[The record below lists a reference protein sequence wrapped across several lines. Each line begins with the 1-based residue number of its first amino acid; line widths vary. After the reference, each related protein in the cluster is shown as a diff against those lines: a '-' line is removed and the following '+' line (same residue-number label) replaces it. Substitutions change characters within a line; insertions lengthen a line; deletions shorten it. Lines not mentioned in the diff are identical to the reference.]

1 MFGVGPQE
9 MVIIGLL
16 LLIVF
21 GPSKLPSMARDVG
34 RFVNQARRY
43 KDEFQSEL
51 VAGAE
56 RDEHPEYEKTF
67 NLSIKQGAMTPDE
80 ITVDEGDEVSLWI
93 TSDSPTEVYL
103 SGYDLSASVEPGK
116 TSRVPFDA
124 MTNGRFDIENR
135 SSDPHEV
142 LGELVVRPH

>member
-9 MVIIGLL
+9 MVVIGLL

-51 VAGAE
+51 VSVPE
-56 RDEHPEYEKTF
+56 DEPPEHEKTF
-67 NLSIKQGAMTPDE
+67 NLSIKEGVMSRGE
-80 ITVDEGDEVSLWI
+80 IAVDEGDEVTLWI
-93 TSDSPTEVYL
+93 TSDSPIKVFL
-103 SGYDLSASVEPGK
+103 NGYGLSADVEPGK
-116 TSRVPFDA
+116 PLDVPFDA
-124 MTNGRFDIENR
+124 TTTGRFEIENR

-142 LGELVVRPH
+142 LGELIVRPG

>member
-1 MFGVGPQE
+1 

-51 VAGAE
+51 VSGPE
-56 RDEHPEYEKTF
+56 VELPEHEKTF
-67 NLSIKQGAMTPDE
+67 NLSIKEGTMTPGE
-80 ITVDEGDEVSLWI
+80 IAVDEGDEVTLWI
-93 TSDSPTEVYL
+93 TSDSTIRVYL
-103 SGYDLSASVEPGK
+103 NGYDFSAKVESGK
-116 TSRVPFDA
+116 PLDLPFDA
-124 MTNGRFDIENR
+124 TTTGRFKIENR
-135 SSDPHEV
+135 SSDPYEV